1 MLEHGGVVNSLD
13 GNSTAVDLNWTY
25 TENEQ
30 TLSAPSYDYKVVYGG
45 FYSADEISVNNQEH
59 YDIDARNIGS
69 QLTYSIQVSPIDEG
83 LMDKRSTEVFN
94 ITNDGFSI
102 VRKQGNKMYS
112 YHTTGFITSSQ
123 LRRIKLW
130 A

>member
-1 MLEHGGVVNSLD
+1 MLEHGGMISSLD
-13 GNSTAVDLNWTY
+13 GNSTSVILNWTY

-30 TLSAPSYDYKVVYGG
+30 TLTAPSYDYKVVYGG
-45 FYSADEISVNNQEH
+45 FYSADVISVNNHE
-59 YDIDARNIGS
+59 YDIDGRNIGS
-69 QLTYSIQVSPIDEG
+69 QLTYSIQVSPIDDGIME
-83 LMDKRSTEVFN
+83 KRSTEVFN

-102 VRKQGNKMYS
+102 VRKQGTKMYS